1 MSQSSCSPISSCTLV
16 TCVLTTSLFKHHH
29 CVSDNNHLCRVKL
42 LHHID
47 DLSQVRLER
56 MTTVPIKQNNISI
69 MPFIT
74 KTSGVHIILHPQRLV
89 PSFLMLNF
97 NADIALFGNVEPVS
111 LFRSWLHA
119 LDVSLAVT
127 NNSIIELPTN
137 ARLDNIT
144 VSTLLVILIWRYMF

>member
-1 MSQSSCSPISSCTLV
+1 
-16 TCVLTTSLFKHHH
+16 
-29 CVSDNNHLCRVKL
+29 
-42 LHHID
+42 
-47 DLSQVRLER
+47 
-56 MTTVPIKQNNISI
+56 

-97 NADIALFGNVEPVS
+97 NADITLFGNVEPVS